1 MEIRHVEADVGL
13 IGEPTAENSA
23 DVHRTGNAL
32 EYLERKPEVS
42 MESTSFFWRL
52 IRLAGCIVEAKQRI
66 ARGNARLN
74 LIRPAAAI
82 TMSIPRRIAEN
93 GVELEQEKR
102 PKTSSVFGQTNF
114 QQITR
119 VFFFFFFLHCDNN
132 DAIFVEKNF
141 SFVLA
146 IRLVYYC
153 EIGKKEKLHWI
164 GFDFNE
170 DII

>member
-32 EYLERKPEVS
+32 EYHERKPEVS

-93 GVELEQEKR
+93 GVEQEKR
-102 PKTSSVFGQTNF
+102 PPFLDKRISSKW
-114 QQITR
+114 ITR
-119 VFFFFFFLHCDNN
+119 VFSFFFFLHCDNN
-132 DAIFVEKNF
+132 DAILVEKNF

-170 DII
+170 DIIWC

>member
-74 LIRPAAAI
+74 LIRPAGAI
-82 TMSIPRRIAEN
+82 TIPRRIAEN

-102 PKTSSVFGQTNF
+102 PPFLDKRISSKW
-114 QQITR
+114 ITR
-119 VFFFFFFLHCDNN
+119 VFSFFFLF
-132 DAIFVEKNF
+132 A
-141 SFVLA
+141 L
-146 IRLVYYC
+146 
-153 EIGKKEKLHWI
+153 W
-164 GFDFNE
+164 
-170 DII
+170 

>member
-114 QQITR
+114 QQMNYTR
-119 VFFFFFFLHCDNN
+119 IFFFFLF
-132 DAIFVEKNF
+132 A
-141 SFVLA
+141 L
-146 IRLVYYC
+146 
-153 EIGKKEKLHWI
+153 W
-164 GFDFNE
+164 
-170 DII
+170 